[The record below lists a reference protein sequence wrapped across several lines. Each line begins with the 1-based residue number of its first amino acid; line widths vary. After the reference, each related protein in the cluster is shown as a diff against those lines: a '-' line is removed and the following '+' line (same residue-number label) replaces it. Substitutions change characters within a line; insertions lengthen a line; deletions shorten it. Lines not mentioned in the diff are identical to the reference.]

1 MMMMDRWNSKM
12 LMLSTSV
19 DQKKLETEFSKSKT
33 MFLAIFYQHPLTV
46 KSFFDCGLSG
56 VIIVCKYRFIQ
67 RCLRCIFPMQFCH
80 IEYI

>member
-33 MFLAIFYQHPLTV
+33 LFLAIFDQRPLTV
-46 KSFFDCGLSG
+46 KSFFDCDISG
-56 VIIVCKYRFIQ
+56 VIIVCKNRFIK
-67 RCLRCIFPMQFCH
+67 R
-80 IEYI
+80 